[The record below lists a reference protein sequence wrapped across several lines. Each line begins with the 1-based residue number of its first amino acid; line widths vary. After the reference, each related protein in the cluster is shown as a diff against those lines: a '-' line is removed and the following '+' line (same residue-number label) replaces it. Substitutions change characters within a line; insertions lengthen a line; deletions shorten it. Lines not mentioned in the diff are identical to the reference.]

1 MLGLTEIF
9 QKREE
14 NSKSLNESFEESIG
28 SLPEFLSYLLVS
40 YRWRA
45 TGEGGVRNRERENSE
60 IFRRS
65 LVIYINV
72 LSRVPARVSPSS
84 THDRNRRGKRTR
96 ALIIRS
102 ENAPSSRLASL
113 SPPSSLRVY
122 PKRDV

>member
-9 QKREE
+9 QKRGE
-14 NSKSLNESFEESIG
+14 NSKSLNESFEGSIG
-28 SLPEFLSYLLVS
+28 SLPEFVSYLLVS

-45 TGEGGVRNRERENSE
+45 KGERGGGGVRNRERENSE

-84 THDRNRRGKRTR
+84 THDRNRRGKRTY
-96 ALIIRS
+96 
-102 ENAPSSRLASL
+102 SSARYS
-113 SPPSSLRVY
+113 
-122 PKRDV
+122 